1 MCSKILV
8 SALWWTKY
16 IMRLFPNYLKRI
28 ICVSAPLF
36 VFVLYSSRALYCFF
50 LSLSSKFLSSASAS
64 FFPLSLSLPLRDRNS
79 SCSFTQSL
87 PRFVLPLIRFCL
99 PTPPR
104 HSHTHSLTPS
114 LFFLFPSIP
123 FVGLHWRNAIRFPI
137 SGPHCGSRH
146 THTHTQFQPPKN
158 VFSPQN
164 APYRIFDLHGGVM
177 TVYLSPWRE

>member
-99 PTPPR
+99 PTPPPTLTYTLANPVSLLSLSL
-104 HSHTHSLTPS
+104 HPFCWPPLAQCHTFSHKWSPLWFETHTRTHSS
-114 LFFLFPSIP
+114 S
-123 FVGLHWRNAIRFPI
+123 
-137 SGPHCGSRH
+137 
-146 THTHTQFQPPKN
+146 PPKT
-158 VFSPQN
+158 SS
-164 APYRIFDLHGGVM
+164 APKTLLIASLICTGV
-177 TVYLSPWRE
+177 L

>member
-1 MCSKILV
+1 MFKNIGQRSLVDKVHNETVSKLPQTHHLCFCTAVRICPLLFQ
-8 SALWWTKY
+8 SAL
-16 IMRLFPNYLKRI
+16 LFF
-28 ICVSAPLF
+28 S
-36 VFVLYSSRALYCFF
+36 
-50 LSLSSKFLSSASAS
+50 LSLFQVSIFCFCI
-64 FFPLSLSLPLRDRNS
+64 FFFLSLSLPLRDRNS

-146 THTHTQFQPPKN
+146 THAHTVPAPQKRLQPPKR
-158 VFSPQN
+158 S
-164 APYRIFDLHGGVM
+164 
-177 TVYLSPWRE
+177 LSHL

>member
-146 THTHTQFQPPKN
+146 THAHTVPAPQKRLQPPKR
-158 VFSPQN
+158 F
-164 APYRIFDLHGGVM
+164 
-177 TVYLSPWRE
+177 LSHL

>member
-64 FFPLSLSLPLRDRNS
+64 FFSSLSLSLYATVIPPALS
-79 SCSFTQSL
+79 PSL
-87 PRFVLPLIRFCL
+87 YLDLFCL
-99 PTPPR
+99 LSDFVCQPPPPR

-146 THTHTQFQPPKN
+146 THAHTVPAPQKRLQPPKR
-158 VFSPQN
+158 S
-164 APYRIFDLHGGVM
+164 
-177 TVYLSPWRE
+177 LSHL

>member
-1 MCSKILV
+1 MFLHRCS
-8 SALWWTKY
+8 
-16 IMRLFPNYLKRI
+16 YLSSTLPERSI
-28 ICVSAPLF
+28 
-36 VFVLYSSRALYCFF
+36 VFFS
-50 LSLSSKFLSSASAS
+50 LSLPSFYLLLLHL

-146 THTHTQFQPPKN
+146 THAHTVPAPQKRLQPPKR
-158 VFSPQN
+158 S
-164 APYRIFDLHGGVM
+164 
-177 TVYLSPWRE
+177 LSHL